1 MIITKRQLR
10 KAIERSEF
18 IPPSMKE
25 YYFLTISA
33 KKRWMWETELIKC
46 ERFYQS
52 NSKCFKDYFDSSA
65 RQIEEMRQH
74 IFKTHNTDH
83 AV

>member
-1 MIITKRQLR
+1 MIITKKQLR
-10 KAIERSEF
+10 RAIERSNF

-33 KKRWMWETELIKC
+33 KKRWMWETELIRWKQLYLKC
-46 ERFYQS
+46 HYIRSVSTPTFC
-52 NSKCFKDYFDSSA
+52 KTIHHDC
-65 RQIEEMRQH
+65 
-74 IFKTHNTDH
+74 KTHNTDH